1 MTMTRDI
8 AGPQPDPETQAW
20 WEACGDGHLS
30 VRHCKACGQNHFPP
44 RTICPY
50 CFSDDT
56 ETKEVAGTGK
66 IYSFSVMRRA
76 VKPYV
81 LAYVTLDEGPTV
93 MTNIAT
99 PDLDAVRIG
108 QRVRVT
114 FEDTNTGFK
123 LPVFAP
129 V

>member
-1 MTMTRDI
+1 MTRNI
-8 AGPQPDPETQAW
+8 PGPQPDPETQKW
-20 WEACGDGHLS
+20 WEACGEGKLS
-30 VRHCKACGQNHFPP
+30 VRHCKACDENHFPP

-56 ETKEVAGTGK
+56 EVREAAGTGQ

-76 VKPYV
+76 AKPYV
-81 LAYVTLDEGPTV
+81 LAYVTLDEGPTM

-99 PDLDAVRIG
+99 ADLDAVRIG
-108 QRVRVT
+108 QRVRVA
-114 FEDTNTGFK
+114 FEETDTGYK

>member
-1 MTMTRDI
+1 MTRDI

-20 WEACGDGHLS
+20 WEACGKGRLS
-30 VRHCKACGQNHFPP
+30 LRHCKACGQKHFPP

-56 ETKEVAGTGK
+56 EVQEVSGAGQ

-76 VKPYV
+76 AKPYV

-99 PDLDAVRIG
+99 ADLDAVRIG
-108 QRVRVT
+108 QRVRVA
-114 FEDTNTGFK
+114 FEETNTGYK

>member
-1 MTMTRDI
+1 MTRAI
-8 AGPQPDPETQAW
+8 AGPQPDPETQSW
-20 WEACGDGHLS
+20 WEACGDGRLS

-56 ETKEVAGTGK
+56 EAREVAGTGQ

-76 VKPYV
+76 AKPYV

-114 FEDTNTGFK
+114 FEPTDTGYK

-129 V
+129 I

>member
-1 MTMTRDI
+1 MTRNI
-8 AGPQPDPETQAW
+8 AGPQPDPETQSW
-20 WEACGDGHLS
+20 WDACGEGRLS

-44 RTICPY
+44 RNICPY

-56 ETKEVAGTGK
+56 EVKQVAGTGQ

-76 VKPYV
+76 AKPYV
-81 LAYVTLDEGPTV
+81 LAFVTLDEGPTM

-99 PDLDAVRIG
+99 STPDAVRIG

-114 FEDTNTGFK
+114 FEATDTGYK
-123 LPVFAP
+123 LPVFTPA
-129 V
+129 

>member
-1 MTMTRDI
+1 MTRTI
-8 AGPQPDPETQAW
+8 AGPQPDPETQSW
-20 WEACGDGHLS
+20 WDACGEGHLS

-56 ETKEVAGTGK
+56 EARQVAGTGQ

-76 VKPYV
+76 AKPYV

-114 FEDTNTGFK
+114 FEATDTGYE

-129 V
+129 A